1 MEAIYDLI
9 DAFQFN
15 VLELAVACLII
26 FSIGYKLGAKKARKL
41 NEEIYGLQKDV
52 LDLNAEI
59 LYGKNA
65 SGNSETPVIEIKHD
79 ALKSGKLAK

>member
-15 VLELAVACLII
+15 ALELAVACLII
-26 FSIGYKLGAKKARKL
+26 FSIGYKLGTKKVSKL
-41 NEEIYGLQKDV
+41 NDEIYGLQKDV

-59 LYGKNA
+59 LFGKNGPG
-65 SGNSETPVIEIKHD
+65 STETPVIEIKHD
-79 ALKSGKLAK
+79 ALKTGKLAK